1 MKNRI
6 MNIIDLK
13 SIITIILTIGMVL
26 LLCGVF
32 KPPSDVFALYS
43 TVYGSVM
50 TYYFT
55 RKNNKEEK

>member
-1 MKNRI
+1 MKEI
-6 MNIIDLK
+6 MKKLIDLK
-13 SIITIILTIGMVL
+13 SIITILLTVGMVL

-32 KPPSDVFALYS
+32 NPSDAVFALYS

-55 RKNNKEEK
+55 RKSKDGE